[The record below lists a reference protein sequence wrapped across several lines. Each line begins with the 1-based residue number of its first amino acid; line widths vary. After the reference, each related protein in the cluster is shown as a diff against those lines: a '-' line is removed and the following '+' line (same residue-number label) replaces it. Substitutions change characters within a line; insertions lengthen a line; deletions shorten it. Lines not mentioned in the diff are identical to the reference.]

1 MFVVVAG
8 GDRIGL
14 RDCKSRRAQRQP
26 EEHKFSILRYHHI
39 NFVQMQL
46 IDGKVLS
53 AVIKS
58 EIREETAQWIAG
70 GGKRPHL
77 AAILVGGDGA
87 SETYVAS
94 KIRSCEEIG
103 FRSTLRRFDA
113 SITEDQLIDEIGA
126 LNDDEDIDGFIVQL
140 PLPAHIS
147 ENRVMEAVDP
157 RKDVDGFHP
166 LNVGRMCKGL
176 PAYISATPFG
186 IIEMLKRSGI
196 ETAGKHCVVI
206 GRSQIVGLPMSILM
220 QRNDNPGNCT
230 VTICHSRTV
239 NLKEIAQTADILIVA
254 LGRAEFVTADYVK
267 EGAVVIDVG
276 ITRVADPSKKSGF
289 AIKGD
294 VKFDEVAP
302 RAGFITPVPGG
313 VGLMTICGLLTN
325 TLKAARKEIYP

>member
-1 MFVVVAG
+1 M
-8 GDRIGL
+8 
-14 RDCKSRRAQRQP
+14 K
-26 EEHKFSILRYHHI
+26 
-39 NFVQMQL
+39 L

-53 AVIKS
+53 AIIKS
-58 EIREETAQWIAG
+58 EIKEETASWVAG

-77 AAILVGGDGA
+77 AAILVGADGA

-103 FRSTLRRFDA
+103 FKSTLRRFDA

-126 LNDDEDIDGFIVQL
+126 LNDDDDIDGFIVQL
-140 PLPAHIS
+140 PLPPHIS

-157 RKDVDGFHP
+157 KKDVDGFHP
-166 LNVGRMCKGL
+166 VNVGRMCKGL

-186 IIEMLKRSGI
+186 IIEMLKRTGI

-276 ITRVADPSKKSGF
+276 ITRVTDPSKKSGF

-302 RAGFITPVPGG
+302 KAGFITPVPGG

-325 TLKAARKEIYP
+325 TLKAARKEIYS